1 MNKLISC
8 VPNFSEGQDKEK
20 IEKIVEVFRKKDKV
34 KLLDYGFDTD
44 HNRLVVTALGAPQ
57 EMKEAVVE
65 AIDVAVGLIDMT
77 HHTGQHPR
85 MGAVDVVPFIPI
97 KNVTME
103 EAIVIANEVATEV
116 SKKHNLPVFF
126 YEKSA
131 SAKHRENLAAVRKG
145 EFEGMAEKMKQDEWK
160 PDLGPSQPHP
170 TAGCVAIGARMPL
183 VAYNVNL
190 NTPNLKIA
198 TAIGKKVRHVGGGL
212 RFCKA
217 MGVELKERNITQVSM
232 NLTDFTRTSIY
243 QAHEMV
249 RMEAQRYGVSIIGA
263 EVIGLVP
270 MQALTDVAEYYLGLE
285 GFSINQVLES
295 NLME

>member
-8 VPNFSEGQDKEK
+8 VPNFSEGQDIEK
-20 IEKIVEVFRKKDKV
+20 IENIIEIFRRKKKV
-34 KLLDYGFDTD
+34 KLLDYGFDAD
-44 HNRLVVTALGAPQ
+44 HNRLVVTVVGAPQ
-57 EMKEAVVE
+57 EVKEAVLEAVE
-65 AIDVAVGLIDMT
+65 VAVEQIDMRD
-77 HHTGQHPR
+77 HKGQHPR
-85 MGAVDVVPFIPI
+85 MGAIDVIPFIPI

-103 EAIVIANEVATEV
+103 EAIEIANEVATAV
-116 SKKHNLPVFF
+116 SDKHNLPVYL

-145 EFEGMAEKMKQDEWK
+145 EFEGLNEKMKQEEWK
-160 PDLGPSQPHP
+160 PDLGPDTPHP

-190 NTPNLKIA
+190 NTSNLKIA
-198 TAIGKKVRHVGGGL
+198 TAIGKKVRHIGGGL

-232 NLTDFTRTSIY
+232 NLTDYTRTSIY

-249 RMEAQRYGVSIIGA
+249 RMEAARYGVSIIGA
-263 EVIGLVP
+263 QVIGLVP

-285 GFSINQVLES
+285 GFAINQVLET